1 MIRKLTENY
10 VEMRGWNI
18 EDFLHFIMKTETEDN
33 HMELPVPT
41 HLQGFLIPA
50 GDKNSEYE
58 VTGNIQCTCGSGRFE
73 VWESNKRH
81 IVRLVCDQ
89 CRKEILLFDAGKHG
103 WNGFVCKEDE
113 YIDRSMPLKK
123 YGCPECSKDVFN
135 ITVYISS
142 QGKEDFIEECVSYDD
157 SFSEED
163 WIDGFECISI
173 SLFCQ
178 ECGFAEDE
186 WVVLETM

>member
-58 VTGNIQCTCGSGRFE
+58 VTGNIQGLKFGRAINAILSDWSVTSAGRKFCCLMLENMDGMDLSARKMSILTE
-73 VWESNKRH
+73 VC
-81 IVRLVCDQ
+81 L
-89 CRKEILLFDAGKHG
+89 
-103 WNGFVCKEDE
+103 
-113 YIDRSMPLKK
+113 
-123 YGCPECSKDVFN
+123 
-135 ITVYISS
+135 
-142 QGKEDFIEECVSYDD
+142 
-157 SFSEED
+157 
-163 WIDGFECISI
+163 
-173 SLFCQ
+173 
-178 ECGFAEDE
+178 
-186 WVVLETM
+186 